1 MDDHTGPGGVIS
13 LRCSGKSHF
22 RLNPRTRSVD
32 VLEEEEEDEEEEGPV
47 RAYRRHSVLHQE
59 KRSSLRLP
67 TPASAASVD
76 CNDEKVHESILVAS
90 KSSSYSRLR
99 STSLQKLRRR
109 SRKNPALLRTKTRQN
124 SLDSCETIESELYSV
139 FNEFGDYS
147 SPRSESPETRPVER
161 AVEARAGSEDGLG
174 SMVRCLHFAETYIVN
189 RKFLSSI

>member
-1 MDDHTGPGGVIS
+1 MKDRTSVGKNVS
-13 LRCSGKSHF
+13 LDKYCSLS
-22 RLNPRTRSVD
+22 RRSR
-32 VLEEEEEDEEEEGPV
+32 VL
-47 RAYRRHSVLHQE
+47 HHQE

-67 TPASAASVD
+67 TPASTASVD

-109 SRKNPALLRTKTRQN
+109 SRKNPANLSRTKNHRQN

-189 RKFLSSI
+189 RKLILDTRYYK